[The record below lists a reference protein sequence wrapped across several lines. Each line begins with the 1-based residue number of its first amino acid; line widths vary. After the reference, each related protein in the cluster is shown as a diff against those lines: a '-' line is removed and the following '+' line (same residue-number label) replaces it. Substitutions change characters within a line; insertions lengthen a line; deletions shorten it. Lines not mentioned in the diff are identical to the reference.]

1 MTVIRR
7 TSALTVEAYAAY
19 FDHRRRNDPD
29 FRKSLKRESRRQARI
44 VKEEAE
50 IQDKQQQED
59 IKRVVEEALEEGFP
73 TDLEEREAYFM
84 EQISRGETIAADG
97 KSPHVPWTRD

>member
-1 MTVIRR
+1 M
-7 TSALTVEAYAAY
+7 
-19 FDHRRRNDPD
+19 
-29 FRKSLKRESRRQARI
+29 
-44 VKEEAE
+44 KEEAE

-59 IKRVVEEALEEGFP
+59 VKRVVEEALEEGFP

-97 KSPHVPWTRD
+97 RSSCDSGGRD